1 MTERIEEIKKL
12 IDENIEEKEKTLNKL
27 SSYQNVIF
35 EIDKNI
41 FELEEKK
48 KEIEKEIE
56 TKKINTF
63 DNFIKVY
70 EKGLDY
76 LKNDLVFFNG
86 NLYKVL
92 KDHEAKETPEKDLEN
107 YVPIN
112 RKGEKKDD
120 STTN

>member
-1 MTERIEEIKKL
+1 MTNRIEEIKKL

-56 TKKINTF
+56 TRKINTF
-63 DNFIKVY
+63 DKFIKVY

-76 LKNDLVFFNG
+76 VKNDLVFFND
-86 NLYKVL
+86 NLYLVL
-92 KDHEAKETPEKDLEN
+92 KNHKAEKTPNEDLEKFLE
-107 YVPIN
+107 IE
-112 RKGEKKDD
+112 RKGAR
-120 STTN
+120 

>member
-1 MTERIEEIKKL
+1 MTNRIEEIKKL

-56 TKKINTF
+56 TRKINTF
-63 DNFIKVY
+63 DKFIKVY

-76 LKNDLVFFNG
+76 VKNDLVFFND
-86 NLYKVL
+86 NLYLVL
-92 KDHEAKETPEKDLEN
+92 KNHNSTNNPEIDFVNFEK
-107 YVPIN
+107 IK
-112 RKGEKKDD
+112 KGAR
-120 STTN
+120 